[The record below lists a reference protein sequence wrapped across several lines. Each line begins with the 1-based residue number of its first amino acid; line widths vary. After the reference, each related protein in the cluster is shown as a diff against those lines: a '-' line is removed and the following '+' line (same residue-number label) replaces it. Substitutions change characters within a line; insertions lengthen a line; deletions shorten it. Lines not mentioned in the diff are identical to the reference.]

1 MDWNYVILAPAQLV
15 IAILLGALSTYLSV
29 VLFDRATQ
37 GIDEWK
43 ELREGNIAVGIV
55 LGAMVIAV
63 AGVLRP
69 ALKLPVRGWDVGT
82 LRVIIAFGVEA
93 AQLLI
98 GLVLAVVSILFSV
111 WLFERLTTHL
121 DEWAE
126 LKRGNV
132 AVASLLGGVIIGV
145 SLLIGVV
152 LDTMFQMI
160 TPSLF

>member
-1 MDWNYVILAPAQLV
+1 MDWNYVILVPAQLV

-29 VLFDRATQ
+29 VLFDRATR

-43 ELREGNIAVGIV
+43 ELRQGNVAVGIV

-69 ALKLPVRGWDVGT
+69 ALKMPVNDWDVGT
-82 LRVIIAFGVEA
+82 LRAIIAFGVEA

-111 WLFERLTTHL
+111 WLFDRLTTHL

-126 LKRGNV
+126 LEQGNV
-132 AVASLLGGVIIGV
+132 AVAILLGGVIIGV